1 MRESVSPKAGLP
13 IARIA
18 VAMLL
23 AGAVSGC
30 SSDASRFSSV
40 FSTDSMTTASTP
52 RRHITGVEGQGLVP
66 SQDIAGAQPDYSTR
80 QQAMSQPYPSAQPSY
95 PSQSA
100 PSVARSA
107 AAPVSV
113 QRAELAPPSATS
125 RNAERQAALAQ
136 PFPSAPKNTQTAS
149 LGAPPRN
156 LNADELSTGTTRPA
170 GNWSAA
176 NATRVTL
183 KPGESIA
190 TLSQRYGVPER
201 EILKANGLTHS
212 SDAASGQLVI
222 IPSYAG
228 QKNAARAAA
237 DASGLPANGRKP
249 LAPQAP
255 EQNVAVLPSTP
266 TTRDKSQNLASSAT
280 GKADAGTG
288 PGPYVVKPGDSLN
301 KIAKANGVSVDALK
315 KANGITDGGIRIG
328 QKLKMPGA
336 SGQVAAA
343 TEKAPAADQVKTA
356 SVPAKDNKPAP
367 AAYKPPAA
375 TQSVSEVASVD
386 TKEDAPEATGI
397 GKYRWPVRG
406 AVVAGYG
413 ANVEGKRN
421 DGIDI
426 SVPQGTA
433 VKAAENG
440 VVIYAGN
447 GLKELGNTVL
457 VRHDDG
463 TVTVYGHADALSVQ
477 RGQKVQRGQQLAT
490 SGMSGNVKRPM
501 LHFEVRKDAT
511 PVNPMTFLE

>member
-1 MRESVSPKAGLP
+1 
-13 IARIA
+13 
-18 VAMLL
+18 MLL
-23 AGAVSGC
+23 AGVASGC
-30 SSDASRFSSV
+30 SSDATRFSSV
-40 FSTDSMTTASTP
+40 FNTDNMTTASTP
-52 RRHITGVEGQGLVP
+52 RRHITGMNGQQP
-66 SQDIAGAQPDYSTR
+66 MPTQDIAGAQPDYTTR
-80 QQAMSQPYPSAQPSY
+80 QQAMSQPYPSAPSSY
-95 PSQSA
+95 PTTSA

-113 QRAELAPPSATS
+113 QRAELAAPSGS
-125 RNAERQAALAQ
+125 SSNADRQAALAQ
-136 PFPSAPKNTQTAS
+136 PFPGTPKNTQTAG

-156 LNADELSTGTTRPA
+156 LNADDLSTGSTRPA
-170 GNWSAA
+170 SGWTTA

-183 KPGESIA
+183 KPGETIA
-190 TLSQRYGVPER
+190 TLAQRYGVPER
-201 EILKANGLTHS
+201 EILKANGLSHA
-212 SDAASGQLVI
+212 SDAATGQLVI
-222 IPSYAG
+222 IPSLAG

-237 DASGLPANGRKP
+237 DASGLPANGQKP
-249 LAPQAP
+249 LAPQSP

-266 TTRDKSQNLASSAT
+266 TSRDKSQAVASSAT
-280 GKADAGTG
+280 GKSDAAAGAA
-288 PGPYVVKPGDSLN
+288 PGAYVVKPGDSLN

-315 KANGITDGGIRIG
+315 KANGITDGNIRIG

-336 SGQVAAA
+336 SSQVASAP
-343 TEKAPAADQVKTA
+343 EKTPAADPVKTA
-356 SVPAKDNKPAP
+356 SVPTKDTKPAP

-426 SVPQGTA
+426 SVPQGTP

-477 RGQKVQRGQQLAT
+477 RGQKVQRGQQIAT
-490 SGMSGNVKRPM
+490 SGMSGNIKRPM